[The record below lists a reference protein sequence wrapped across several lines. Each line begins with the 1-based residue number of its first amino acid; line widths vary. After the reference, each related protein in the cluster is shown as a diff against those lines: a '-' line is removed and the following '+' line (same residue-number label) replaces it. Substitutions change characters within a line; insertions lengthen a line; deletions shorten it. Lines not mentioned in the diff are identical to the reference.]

1 MYRSLMLF
9 PASAEQDT
17 VRLVADEI
25 VNAFRTRDEF
35 RTMSVSVG
43 PLMGPGAHTGQ
54 FGSVV
59 EVVFDSLENAMA
71 AISAD
76 DFAEIKAKAESFGGL
91 IFLFEFH
98 DL

>member
-1 MYRSLMLF
+1 MLF
-9 PASAEQDT
+9 PSSAEQDA

-25 VNAFRTRDEF
+25 ANAFRTRDGF
-35 RTMSVSVG
+35 RAMSVSVG
-43 PLMGPGAHTGQ
+43 PLMGPAAHSGQ

-59 EVVFDSLENAMA
+59 EVVFDSLENALA
-71 AISAD
+71 AIGAD

-91 IFLFEFH
+91 IFLFEFQ

>member
-9 PASAEQDT
+9 PASVEQES

-25 VNAFRTRDEF
+25 ANAFRTRDGF
-35 RTMSVSVG
+35 RAMSVSVG
-43 PLMGPGAHTGQ
+43 PLMGPGAHAGQ

-59 EVVFDSLENAMA
+59 EVVFDSLENAFA
-71 AISAD
+71 AISAE
-76 DFAEIKAKAESFGGL
+76 DFAEVKAKAESFGGL

>member
-1 MYRSLMLF
+1 MLF
-9 PASAEQDT
+9 PASVEQES

-25 VNAFRTRDEF
+25 ANAFRTRDGF
-35 RTMSVSVG
+35 TTMSVSVG

-59 EVVFDSLENAMA
+59 EVVFDSLENAFA
-71 AISAD
+71 AISAE
-76 DFAEIKAKAESFGGL
+76 DFAEVKAKAESFGGL